1 MTKWRITILC
11 HSRGGNKIQLT
22 LKLSHNEI
30 YATAMILMSSILTQ
44 NFYFWKIFCVCL
56 RLKCAALKNPKI
68 RESKHHTR
76 HTSIFN
82 LPLFIIETILYFQL
96 RKKHLNIHTCASFW
110 GWLCEEKKGFWNIF
124 CEICFQL
131 THKFYHPRNS
141 FFPKRIWLCVCVWEC
156 LKNQFYLRL
165 HEWIRWNNIARFS
178 NIVFAIQYWMF
189 AFWFSHFFLHLKFY
203 RAGIFLAKAQFHLN
217 CSPERSFL

>member
-44 NFYFWKIFCVCL
+44 KFYFWKIFCVCL

-141 FFPKRIWLCVCVWEC
+141 FFPKRIWLCVYGNV
-156 LKNQFYLRL
+156 
-165 HEWIRWNNIARFS
+165 
-178 NIVFAIQYWMF
+178 
-189 AFWFSHFFLHLKFY
+189 
-203 RAGIFLAKAQFHLN
+203 
-217 CSPERSFL
+217 